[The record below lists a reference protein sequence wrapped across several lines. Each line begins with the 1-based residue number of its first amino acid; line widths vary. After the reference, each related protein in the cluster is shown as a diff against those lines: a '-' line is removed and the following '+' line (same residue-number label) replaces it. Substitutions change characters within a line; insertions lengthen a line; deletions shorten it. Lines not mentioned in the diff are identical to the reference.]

1 MDGVCRPLGQFPE
14 GGILL
19 QRQNTHILFGF
30 SGKGHGLAVVLT
42 IPGFYPGEDMVA
54 DYVASIVGQLGG
66 STFQVREVVLNVILE
81 LVEDRRETFVE
92 CLTDLGVSIIDRKM
106 AEQVAFEIIN
116 GVQADKV
123 DPNGVMEVFEVYLET
138 EITCI
143 SSPGDNISF
152 AGIQIRIQSGYEFSW
167 KLGTESFN
175 RNEILLFTFCEL
187 LIVGTKEISQIRNH
201 AFTHH
206 EVSNFFDRFH
216 INQSF

>member
-81 LVEDRRETFVE
+81 LIEDRRETFVE
-92 CLTDLGVSIIDRKM
+92 CLTDLGVSIVDRKM
-106 AEQVAFEIIN
+106 AEQVTFEIIN

-123 DPNGVMEVFEVYLET
+123 DPNG
-138 EITCI
+138 
-143 SSPGDNISF
+143 
-152 AGIQIRIQSGYEFSW
+152 
-167 KLGTESFN
+167 
-175 RNEILLFTFCEL
+175 
-187 LIVGTKEISQIRNH
+187 
-201 AFTHH
+201 
-206 EVSNFFDRFH
+206 
-216 INQSF
+216 